1 MARPPP
7 IGYEAV
13 SGRVSVH
20 DLHATILQLMGF
32 DREMLSYPSQGV
44 NQRLS
49 NNTKTGTKVVKEI
62 LA

>member
-1 MARPPP
+1 MTDK
-7 IGYEAV
+7 
-13 SGRVSVH
+13 VSVH

-32 DREMLSYPSQGV
+32 DHEMLSYPSQGV

-49 NNTKTGTKVVKEI
+49 NITKTGTQADKGI